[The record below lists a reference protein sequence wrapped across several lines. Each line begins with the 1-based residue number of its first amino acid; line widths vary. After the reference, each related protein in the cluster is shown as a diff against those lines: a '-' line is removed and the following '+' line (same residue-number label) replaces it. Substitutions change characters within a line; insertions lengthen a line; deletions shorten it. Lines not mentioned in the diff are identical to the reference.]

1 MMPKPLPTPAVHR
14 ADLLAEVLAL
24 RPEVERILRG
34 DARHSETGGVDDKM
48 QIVLLNVTRH
58 LGDYQPHADGMRPWL
73 SRIAQNV
80 QRDAARSVRRRRH
93 AFGYKGVAADDVID
107 DATCPER
114 RAAARA
120 LLRKVVKVMAEM
132 PEQLRTVLVLVVFG
146 RLDHEQ
152 VATELAITVP
162 AVKMRLL
169 RAREYLREHAGT
181 LDDHLAV
188 LAPIPVVDPDQLRSW
203 PRRAFNVGTQFGH
216 LWPALLAGALSLAQF
231 EKPILSAAPS
241 PTAETATDE
250 RPRTLQL
257 RPVDTEFGDRQG
269 AGPSVP
275 QRRAQAAPRQLVSA
289 KPAGGRAVTSTKAP
303 TIKLDTTDSFRG
315 GGAAAPDSSP

>member
-1 MMPKPLPTPAVHR
+1 MMPKPLPTPEVHR
-14 ADLLAEVLAL
+14 ADLLVEVLAL

-34 DARHSETGGVDDKM
+34 DSRHADTGSVDDKM

-80 QRDAARSVRRRRH
+80 QRDAARGARRGRRI
-93 AFGYKGVAADDVID
+93 FGYKGVAADEVID
-107 DATCPER
+107 DAACTER

-120 LLRKVVKVMAEM
+120 LLRKVVTVMADM
-132 PEQLRTVLVLVVFG
+132 PEQLRTVLVLVAFG

-152 VATELAITVP
+152 VAAELAISIP

-188 LAPIPVVDPDQLRSW
+188 LAPLFTLERQTGAGHRFI
-203 PRRAFNVGTQFGH
+203 QFGGRFGPF
-216 LWPALLAGALSLAQF
+216 LPPMLAAVFAWWHVELA
-231 EKPILSAAPS
+231 PVW
-241 PTAETATDE
+241 
-250 RPRTLQL
+250 TLQPTIAEPIRNGL
-257 RPVDTEFGDRQG
+257 RTT
-269 AGPSVP
+269 A
-275 QRRAQAAPRQLVSA
+275 L
-289 KPAGGRAVTSTKAP
+289 VTSSLPLDSHTAHTVLTVQSMRETSTPLAP
-303 TIKLDTTDSFRG
+303 PRSDPPPRIRIDLKPPSKTLAWRKTR
-315 GGAAAPDSSP
+315 